1 MDMQHHDVHRAA
13 LLIVDMQVGAFDG
26 PEPLWE
32 GERVLATIN
41 DLIRQARAA
50 GAPVFAARHTGPAGG
65 PLAPGSAATQLLA
78 RLDVDPGRDVV
89 FDKTR
94 PSCFFGT
101 DLARELERR
110 GVGELVIAG
119 IKTQYC
125 IDTTCR
131 AAAERSLSV
140 VLVEDGHT
148 CADTPML
155 QARQIVDHH
164 NATLRGPFARVVPA
178 AEVRFGS

>member
-1 MDMQHHDVHRAA
+1 MQHHDAQRTA
-13 LLIVDMQVGAFDG
+13 LLVVDMQAGAFDG

-41 DLIRQARAA
+41 DLIRHARAV

-65 PLAPGSAATQLLA
+65 PLAPDSAATQLLA
-78 RLDVDPGRDVV
+78 RLDVDAGRDVV
-89 FDKTR
+89 FAKTR
-94 PSCFFGT
+94 PSCFAGT
-101 DLARELERR
+101 DLASELERR
-110 GVGELVIAG
+110 GIGELVIAG

-131 AAAERSLSV
+131 AAAERGLSV

-148 CADTPML
+148 CADTPLL

-164 NATLRGPFARVVPA
+164 NATLRGAFARVVPA
-178 AEVRFGS
+178 AAVRFGS

>member
-1 MDMQHHDVHRAA
+1 MQHHDAQRAA
-13 LLIVDMQVGAFDG
+13 LLVVDMQVGVFDG

-41 DLIRQARAA
+41 DLIRHARAA
-50 GAPVFAARHTGPAGG
+50 GAPVFAARHTGTAGG
-65 PLAPGSAATQLLA
+65 PYAPGSAATQLLA
-78 RLDVDPGRDVV
+78 RLDVDEGRDYV

-94 PSCFFGT
+94 PSCFAGT
-101 DLARELERR
+101 ALAHELERR
-110 GVGELVIAG
+110 GVHELVIAG
-119 IKTQYC
+119 VKTQYC

-131 AAAERSLSV
+131 AAAERGLSV

-148 CADTPML
+148 CTETPLL

-164 NATLRGPFARVVPA
+164 NATLRGAFARVVPA
-178 AEVRFGS
+178 AEVRFGA